1 MLPYK
6 YPKDKM
12 MRRFFAFFSANSF
25 ARVYPEIKKEE
36 PAQPPT
42 LDSLE
47 KQINDLCESSKVHIE
62 EYVKSSETALSFAI
76 KQGSLKDTDTIVV
89 ETRKHLEEIKEMK

>member
-1 MLPYK
+1 MNNK
-6 YPKDKM
+6 KDKM

-25 ARVYPEIKKEE
+25 ARVYPEQQKKKEE
-36 PAQPPT
+36 PPT

-47 KQINDLCESSKVHIE
+47 MQILELQDSAKAHIE
-62 EYVKSSETALSFAI
+62 EYVKSSETALSLAI

-89 ETRKHLEEIKEMK
+89 ETRKHLEEVKQMK